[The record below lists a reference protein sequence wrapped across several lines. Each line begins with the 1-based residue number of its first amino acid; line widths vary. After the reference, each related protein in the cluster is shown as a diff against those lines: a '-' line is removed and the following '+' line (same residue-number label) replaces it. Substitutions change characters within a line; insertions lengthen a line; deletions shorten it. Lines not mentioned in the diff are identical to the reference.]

1 MKCRYCNIALAP
13 LRSLTDGEF
22 CCDDHR
28 YAFHEEQSTPIEVSP
43 EPPPHAA
50 LFPLTILLPWEGAGA
65 LPVPIW
71 KAEAREFKL
80 LVVKPAANLLS
91 PWSEPAAPEPPV
103 WEQVLPLS
111 FSVAPADSETGF
123 TEELPG
129 DLEFPGIIALP
140 QCILDPVSIPVERE
154 LERPEPVAAPV
165 FAPAVASEPEPVYEE
180 ARAELAE
187 PYLDQ
192 PFRDQ
197 PYRDQAY
204 RQIASSWHWLR
215 DAWRNAPNDLKV
227 VTILLPILLAVAV
240 GPAMPKLKRHIGLPS
255 LPSLHP
261 VTAIRSVPAVHALP
275 ALPALPAGNV
285 QKVVADRWNNLHQ
298 TILNR
303 AAVDLTDDFRTGLD
317 AWDSHSNLTA
327 SWSYD
332 ASGFV
337 QPGPLAVFK
346 PSSDLTDYRFQFL
359 GEIDQKGLGAAFRAI
374 DLDNYYA
381 VKLVVVKPGP
391 LPLVR
396 LVRYAVINGKEE
408 RHTEK
413 PLPIA
418 TRPDTLYRMIVDVRG
433 SDFTI
438 IAQGQVVDFWSDKRL
453 ARGGVG
459 FFCNRGEKARIRWV
473 EVSHQYDALGRLC
486 AYLAPYGF
494 DGRNGN
500 FN

>member
-28 YAFHEEQSTPIEVSP
+28 YAFHEEQAAPIEMSL
-43 EPPPHAA
+43 EPPLQGA
-50 LFPLTILLPWEGAGA
+50 LFPLTVTLPWESPDA
-65 LPVPIW
+65 LPAPIW
-71 KAEAREFKL
+71 KVEPKEFKA
-80 LVVKPAANLLS
+80 VVAKPASSLLS
-91 PWSEPAAPEPPV
+91 PWTESAEPDPPV
-103 WEQVLPLS
+103 WEQVLPLR
-111 FSVAPADSETGF
+111 FSAAPADSDTGW

-140 QCILDPVSIPVERE
+140 RCVLDPVSIPVEPKFE
-154 LERPEPVAAPV
+154 QPEPVAAPAPV
-165 FAPAVASEPEPVYEE
+165 VAAGVEREPISEEAPA
-180 ARAELAE
+180 ELT
-187 PYLDQ
+187 
-192 PFRDQ
+192 Q
-197 PYRDQAY
+197 PYREVAN
-204 RQIASSWHWLR
+204 SWHWLR
-215 DAWRNAPNDLKV
+215 DAWKNAPTDLKV

-240 GPAMPKLKRHIGLPS
+240 GPAMPKIKARLGPLAS
-255 LPSLHP
+255 LPSLH
-261 VTAIRSVPAVHALP
+261 SVPSLHSLP
-275 ALPALPAGNV
+275 SLPVLPAGNV
-285 QKVVADRWNNLHQ
+285 HQVVADRLNNLHQ

-303 AAVDLTDDFRTGLD
+303 AAVDLTDDFRSGLD
-317 AWDSHSNLTA
+317 AWDSHSNLTD

-346 PSSDLTDYRFQFL
+346 PTSDMTDYRFQFL
-359 GEIDQKGLGAAFRAI
+359 GEIDQKGLGCAFRAAN
-374 DLDNYYA
+374 LDNYYA
-381 VKLVVVKPGP
+381 VKLVVVKAGP

-396 LVRYAVINGKEE
+396 LARYAVINGKEE
-408 RHTEK
+408 RHIEK
-413 PLPIA
+413 PLPIT
-418 TRPDTLYRMIVDVRG
+418 TRPDTLYRMLVDVRG

-438 IAQGQVVDFWSDKRL
+438 IVQGQVVDFWSDKRL
-453 ARGGVG
+453 PRGGVG
-459 FFCNRGEKARIRWV
+459 FFCGRGEKARVRWV